1 MLKDGQLYI
10 AHCDNGNINLIG
22 NMANRHGLIAGA
34 TGTGKTVTLQVLA
47 ETFSQAGVPCF
58 MADMKGDLSGISQ
71 AGRLSGFI
79 EKRMPEFGIENPQFA
94 GCPTRFFDVFGEQ
107 GFPMRAT
114 VSAMGPQLLAR
125 LMELTEVQAGVLNAV
140 FRIADD
146 NNLLLIDLK
155 DLKLM
160 LDFVGKNAAKFTTE
174 YGNIAPASIGAIQRA
189 ILQIESEGGDQFFGE
204 QGFPMRATVS
214 AMGPQLLARLM
225 ELTEVQA
232 GVLNAVFRI
241 ADDNNLLLIDL
252 KDLKLMLDFVGKNAA
267 KFTTEYGNIAPASI
281 GAIQRSVLQIESEG
295 GDKFFG
301 EPAFDVE
308 DLFAVENGRGV
319 MNVLAADKLMLNP
332 KLYSTY
338 LLWLMTELY
347 AKLPEVGDL
356 DLPKFVFFF
365 DEAHMLFDGTSK
377 ALVDKIEQVI
387 RLIRSKGV
395 GIYFITQVPS
405 DVPVNVLAQ
414 LSNRVQHALRAYT
427 PQDQKAV
434 RAAAQ
439 TFRANPAFKTEDAI
453 LDLGTGEALVSF
465 LDEKGAPSV
474 VERAKILFPLSQI
487 GAITPGQRMDIQA
500 AAPAKLKEYEKFFDR
515 ESAYEVLTEVNQ
527 KVEEE
532 KEKERKALEKEK
544 EAKAK
549 EKEKKASGKAKKGG
563 IGRTILG
570 TMIAA
575 AATSFA
581 RSAGTSI
588 AKSLGGSKKS
598 TTTKK
603 STSTS
608 KSSSGSILGDVVKK
622 ATKTA
627 ANTATRKV
635 TTEILKSILK

>member
-10 AHCDNGNINLIG
+10 AHSENGNINLVG
-22 NMANRHGLIAGA
+22 KMANRHGLIAGA

-71 AGRLSGFI
+71 PGKLSGFI

-114 VSAMGPQLLAR
+114 VSDMGPQLLAR
-125 LMELTEVQAGVLNAV
+125 LMELSEVQAGVLNAV

-174 YGNIAPASIGAIQRA
+174 YGNIAAASIGAIQRA
-189 ILQIESEGGDQFFGE
+189 
-204 QGFPMRATVS
+204 
-214 AMGPQLLARLM
+214 
-225 ELTEVQA
+225 
-232 GVLNAVFRI
+232 
-241 ADDNNLLLIDL
+241 
-252 KDLKLMLDFVGKNAA
+252 
-267 KFTTEYGNIAPASI
+267 
-281 GAIQRSVLQIESEG
+281 VLQIESEG

-301 EPAFDVE
+301 EPAFDVT

-319 MNVLAADKLMLNP
+319 MNVLAADRLMLNP

-356 DLPKFVFFF
+356 ELPKFVFFF

-405 DVPVNVLAQ
+405 DVPVSVLAQ

-439 TFRANPAFKTEDAI
+439 TFRTNPSFKTEDAI

-487 GAITPGQRMDIQA
+487 GAITTGQRLDIQA
-500 AAPAKLKEYEKFFDR
+500 LAPRKLKEYESSFDR
-515 ESAYEVLTEVNQ
+515 ESAYEILTEVNQ
-527 KVEEE
+527 KLEEE
-532 KEKERKALEKEK
+532 KEKERQALEKEK

-549 EKEKKASGKAKKGG
+549 EKEQKAKESKSKKSG

-581 RSAGTSI
+581 RSAGTQI
-588 AKSLGGSKKS
+588 AKNIGG
-598 TTTKK
+598 KK
-603 STSTS
+603 STSTKKGS
-608 KSSSGSILGDVVKK
+608 TSKSTKKSSSGSILGDAVNK

-627 ANTATRKV
+627 VNTATRKV
-635 TTEILKSILK
+635 TTEILKNILK